1 MINKFSIV
9 NIMRMF
15 PKLTTGTLYTRTGG
29 DTFSSGTAYA
39 KIYEPPNMDA
49 TGFGGDGMPGTAGD
63 IILFQ
68 MGESVA
74 PFPDD
79 KLTDANGN
87 TWLIQTVESRH
98 NFDSTHG
105 VHRCHCVQL
114 N

>member
-29 DTFSSGTAYA
+29 DTYNSGTPYA
-39 KIYEPPNMDA
+39 KIYEPPNMNA
-49 TGFGGDGMPGTAGD
+49 TGFGGDGMPGTAGN
-63 IILFQ
+63 IIFFQ
-68 MGESVA
+68 MGEALA
-74 PFPDD
+74 PLPDD
-79 KLTDANGN
+79 KMTDANGN
-87 TWLIQTVESRH
+87 SWLIQTVQSRH

-105 VHRCHCVQL
+105 VHTCFCIQL